1 MNKLE
6 ELELKILREAVD
18 KAEERQKKRA
28 VNGPEI
34 EKIINTVEEFL
45 RNEKLICYG
54 GTAINNILPEE
65 DQFYN
70 RDLEIPDYDFYSA
83 NALEDAKELADI
95 YAKEF
100 DDVEAKA
107 GVHFGTYK
115 VFVNYIPVADITYM
129 NKDLYESIKKESIS
143 VGGILYAAPNFL
155 RMAMYLELSR
165 PEGDTSRWEKVLKRL
180 ILLNKNYPLYGIDCL
195 NMNFQRGLE
204 IRDKKKEAD
213 IFNITRDALIGQ
225 GVVFFGSL
233 AHGIYSTY
241 MPKREGKRIIQ
252 KNPDFDV
259 MSMKPFFTATVVKE
273 RLEYNGYKNV
283 SISKKDGVGEV
294 IAPHYEVLYGIDTIC
309 FIYEPLACHSYNV
322 VDVDKRKVRIAT
334 IDTMLSFYLAFLYA
348 NRPYYDKN
356 RILCMT
362 EFLFKVQ
369 QRNRLQQKGVLR
381 RFNINCYG
389 SQPTLEDIREEK
401 TKKYNELMDKKHT
414 KEYEEWFLR
423 YIPNNNSDSKANA
436 KPKTKGNTKAKEKAK
451 TKTKAKTKA
460 KAKAKTQRSGKNLLG
475 DLFKLNQKK
484 KDGFKIPLY

>member
-1 MNKLE
+1 MNNLE

-45 RNEKLICYG
+45 RNKKLICYG

-241 MPKREGKRIIQ
+241 MPKREGKKIIQ

-259 MSMKPFFTATVVKE
+259 MSTKPLFTATVVKE

-389 SQPTLEDIREEK
+389 SQSTLEDIREEK